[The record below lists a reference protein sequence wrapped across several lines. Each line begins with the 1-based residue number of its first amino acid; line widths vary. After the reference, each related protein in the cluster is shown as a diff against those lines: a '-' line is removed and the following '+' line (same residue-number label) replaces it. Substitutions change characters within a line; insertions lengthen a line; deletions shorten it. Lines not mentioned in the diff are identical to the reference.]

1 MESETDTEE
10 YEKVSQ
16 TPSDMQNVI
25 ENKAKVHSSEF
36 GTCTDEIETKN
47 SETMTEVRI
56 NIHHHNIISF
66 TLSLNVTHNRI
77 GYQLSMSISMWASL
91 IHINFY

>member
-16 TPSDMQNVI
+16 TPSDTQNII
-25 ENKAKVHSSEF
+25 ENKVKVHSIEF

-56 NIHHHNIISF
+56 KYSSSKN
-66 TLSLNVTHNRI
+66 L
-77 GYQLSMSISMWASL
+77 
-91 IHINFY
+91 